1 MTRPVSFIAALA
13 LLSLAAPVLAVDPT
27 REGGFADIVSRGFY
41 DLDAMAPLQVKIG
54 DIKIGGLTVTMEVTP
69 LADIAT
75 ALGGQISNEG
85 EAGEHMVWTCY
96 GSGQST
102 IWFMSDGEMGDGK
115 LTILA
120 VEAKAPRTDWNCAT
134 LPADVVI
141 DAGIP
146 GLGTTSEDVRATVGP
161 ATGGADGRFSYTG
174 EAPSKTEYGFTIYQD
189 VVYEEQGGKI
199 VAFAVEQLSEG

>member
-1 MTRPVSFIAALA
+1 MTRLSLIGAV
-13 LLSLAAPVLAVDPT
+13 LLVLTMPSLAADPT

-41 DLDAMAPLQVKIG
+41 DLDATAPLQVKVG
-54 DIKIGGLTVTMEVTP
+54 EIKIGDLTVTMEKTP
-69 LADIAT
+69 LTEIAT
-75 ALGGQISNEG
+75 TLGGPITNEG

-96 GSGQST
+96 GAGQST

-115 LTILA
+115 LTIFA
-120 VEAKAPRTDWNCAT
+120 VEATAPRPDWNCAILST
-134 LPADVVI
+134 GVMI

-146 GLGTTSEDVRATVGP
+146 GLGASSEEARGTVGP
-161 ATGGADGRFSYTG
+161 AASNADGRFSYTG

-189 VVYEEQGGKI
+189 VVYEERDGKI